1 MQFENDETLT
11 DEIIYNNVE
20 AVQHAWLI
28 NKKRYSFFYPF
39 EVNVLIINKICFS
52 YLGKRSFKYIFA
64 RLRMSQVLQL
74 VGSEA

>member
-52 YLGKRSFKYIFA
+52 SH
-64 RLRMSQVLQL
+64 RLNIPYKSIGNHVTGRKS
-74 VGSEA
+74 